1 MVRRR
6 LKPQHIIIYSFL
18 GAIMAGTILLSL
30 PFATQAG
37 DKVALIDRLFTATSA
52 TCVTGLVVKD
62 TATWTR
68 FGQTVI
74 MVLFQMG
81 GLGIMTFST
90 LFAIILGRRIT
101 IKENLALAGTLGRQ
115 GPKSVTSLIRH
126 IISIVLLFEA
136 LGAASLFL
144 RWRAMTNWPAS
155 KVLHNAV
162 FHSISAFCNAGFS
175 LLNESFSGFKSDII
189 INVIMMLL
197 IFIGGIGFLVILDI
211 WNLRLRKKDR
221 RPFLSRLSLQT
232 KIVISVSLIL
242 IVAGAAGIYF
252 LEKDNTLRILDTN
265 AKVLGPLFQSITART
280 AGFNTLPIRRF
291 APATLVLLV
300 FLMFIGA
307 SPGSTGGGI
316 KTCTFGVLIAT
327 AISMIKNRERVWLFK
342 RTIPKTVIRK
352 ALVIFIL
359 AFTWIFAGAFILAI
373 TERGNIYGANYYLRL
388 MFETVSAFG
397 TVGLSTGITHMLT
410 DAGKLFII
418 ITMFVGRLG
427 PLTMALAVALQE
439 EKLLYNYAE
448 ERVMVG

>member
-1 MVRRR
+1 MV
-6 LKPQHIIIYSFL
+6 
-18 GAIMAGTILLSL
+18 GTVLLSL
-30 PFATQAG
+30 PFATQPG
-37 DKVALIDRLFTATSA
+37 DKVTLIDRLFTATSA

-74 MVLFQMG
+74 MVLFQIG

-90 LFAIILGRRIT
+90 LFAIILGRRISM
-101 IKENLALAGTLGRQ
+101 KENLAVAGTLGRD
-115 GPKSVTSLIRH
+115 GLKSVTSLIRH

-136 LGAASLFL
+136 LGAVSLFL
-144 RWRAMTNWPAS
+144 RWRAVTNWPVS

-175 LLNESFSGFKSDII
+175 LLNESFSGFKSDIT

-221 RPFLSRLSLQT
+221 RPLLFRLSLQT
-232 KIVISVSLIL
+232 KIVVTISLIL
-242 IVAGAAGIYF
+242 ILAGAAGIYF

-265 AKVLGPLFQSITART
+265 ARVLGPIFQSITART
-280 AGFNTLPIRRF
+280 AGFNTLPIKRF
-291 APATLVLLV
+291 APATLILLV

-327 AISMIKNRERVWLFK
+327 AIAMIKNRERVWLFK
-342 RTIPKTVIRK
+342 RTIPRTVIRK
-352 ALVIFIL
+352 SLVIFIL
-359 AFTWIFAGAFILAI
+359 AFTWIFVGAFILTI
-373 TERGNIYGANYYLRL
+373 TEKGNIYGANYYLKL

-410 DAGKLFII
+410 DAGKLFIV